1 MPQVIFTSNL
11 ARHIDCP
18 SGEGQGS
25 SVRLVLEYVFQQQPE
40 IRSYILDDQNRL
52 RQHVAVFVD
61 ENPVRDREHLSD
73 AVNDDSEVFVLQAL
87 SGG

>member
-18 SGEGQGS
+18 SGEGQGN
-25 SVRLVLEYVFQQQPE
+25 SVRLVLEYVFQKQPE

-61 ENPVRDREHLSD
+61 EKPVRDRDGLSD
-73 AVNDDSEVFVLQAL
+73 AVNDDSKVFILQAL